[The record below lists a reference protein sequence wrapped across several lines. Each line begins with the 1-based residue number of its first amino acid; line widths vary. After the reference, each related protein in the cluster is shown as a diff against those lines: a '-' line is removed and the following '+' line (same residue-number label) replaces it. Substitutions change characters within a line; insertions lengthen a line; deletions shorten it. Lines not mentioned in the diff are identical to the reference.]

1 MTKETQEIRL
11 ENLKEQYRELINERS
26 ESLDEGDLLQV
37 KIIDENLAIVWGEIK
52 ELYELVNSYE
62 NKGKPK
68 KNIFSRIFGI

>member
-62 NKGKPK
+62 NKGKSK